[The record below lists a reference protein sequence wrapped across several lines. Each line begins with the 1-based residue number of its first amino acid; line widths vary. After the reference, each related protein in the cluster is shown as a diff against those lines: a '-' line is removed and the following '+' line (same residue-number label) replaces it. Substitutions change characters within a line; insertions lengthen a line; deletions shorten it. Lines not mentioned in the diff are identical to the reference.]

1 MVEGRRAMGRLAK
14 GGGVAL
20 TLALLAAGCTGA
32 REGAPGSR
40 TAAGGLIGALA
51 GGLTGAAVEGG
62 AKGAVIGAA
71 AGAALGSGVGY
82 YLDRQQAMLERALK
96 RERDARQAEVERVAG
111 DRLKAT
117 IDDEVAFDYEST
129 AIRPDFLPTLER
141 VADVLAEHGDT
152 RVLVVGHTDSVGPDA
167 YNRELSLARA
177 EAVRDALATYGVD
190 PARVRAEG
198 RGESESRIANDSEA
212 GREANRRV
220 EILVTPVA

>member
-1 MVEGRRAMGRLAK
+1 MGRLTMA
-14 GGGVAL
+14 GTVAL
-20 TLALLAAGCTGA
+20 AAALLAAGCT
-32 REGAPGSR
+32 RTQESAPGSR
-40 TAAGGLIGALA
+40 ATLGGLIGAVA

-71 AGAALGSGVGY
+71 AGVALGGGIGY
-82 YLDRQQAMLERALK
+82 YLDRQQAEVERVLERE
-96 RERDARQAEVERVAG
+96 RETQQAEVERIAG
-111 DRLKAT
+111 DRLRVT
-117 IDDEVAFDYEST
+117 IDDEVAFDYKST

-152 RVLVVGHTDSVGPDA
+152 RVLVVGYTDSVGSDL
-167 YNRELSLARA
+167 YNRQLSLARA

-198 RGESESRIANDSEA
+198 RGESEPRAANDSEA